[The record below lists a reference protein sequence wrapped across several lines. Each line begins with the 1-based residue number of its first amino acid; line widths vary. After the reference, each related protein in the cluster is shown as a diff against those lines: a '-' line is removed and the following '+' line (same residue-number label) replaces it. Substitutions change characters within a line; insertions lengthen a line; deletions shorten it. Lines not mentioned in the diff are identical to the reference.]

1 MPKFDSYVICT
12 SPRSGST
19 LLCKLLAATDISG
32 KPESYF
38 HTPSADNW
46 AKTLDLTLTD
56 AASEQEAI
64 ADIFEAVR
72 AKGRGNTSIFGL
84 RLQRHSVDYFLQKL
98 AKLHPDNPTDLL
110 RFEAAFGR
118 TAFIHLTRM
127 DKVEQAVSYLKAEQ
141 TGLWHQAPDGTE
153 LERIS
158 PPAPPQ
164 YDAAAI
170 QERYDRFQAFD
181 RGWTRWFTAEGIHPI
196 RITYEALSAD
206 PIGTLRDLLDQLG
219 LERMAASGVTPMVA
233 KLADHTNADWA
244 TRFRAERVAY

>member
-19 LLCKLLAATDISG
+19 LLCKLLAATGISG

-38 HTPSADNW
+38 HTPSADDW
-46 AKTLDLTLTD
+46 AKALDLTLTD
-56 AASEQEAI
+56 AASEQEAL
-64 ADIFEAVR
+64 AEIFEAVR

-98 AKLHPDNPTDLL
+98 AQLHPGHTTDLP

-118 TAFIHLTRM
+118 AAFIHLTRM

-170 QERYDRFQAFD
+170 QERYDRFQAFVTD
-181 RGWTRWFTAEGIHPI
+181 GAAGSRLRAFIRSVSPMKRSRLTRLAHCVICWTGLVWSEGP
-196 RITYEALSAD
+196 
-206 PIGTLRDLLDQLG
+206 LR
-219 LERMAASGVTPMVA
+219 V
-233 KLADHTNADWA
+233 
-244 TRFRAERVAY
+244 